1 MIQPMMM
8 LMRKNMSM
16 ISFGTRARL
25 SGLVV

>member
-8 LMRKNMSM
+8 QMRKNMSM
-16 ISFGTRARL
+16 ISFGTRAKL